1 MRIVQTVAFRLFL
14 LIISVQTLVLA
25 LLTFAVLRVQESRL
39 MENVVTSADRVS
51 EMIRRATRHS
61 MMENRGADVDGIIA
75 EMSGEPGIE
84 GIRVYNST
92 GEVSYSTIPSE
103 IHTRVD
109 VNAEACVSCHAGG
122 GMENPH
128 PVSAELSRIFS
139 APDGHRV
146 LGLITPIRNEERC
159 SGAGCHSHPPATTI
173 LGVLDV
179 KMSLTQVD
187 LRLADARRELILASA
202 AAALLV
208 GLISGGF
215 IWLVVR
221 RPVYLLTRGMQM
233 VSSGD
238 LTQHMLSTS
247 HDELGQLAQT
257 FNNMTEELARARR
270 EVTAWSETLE
280 QKVREKT
287 ADLERAHRQMAGV
300 EKMASLGNLASSV
313 AHELNNPLEGI
324 LTFARLLVRRIQRSA
339 LPPEEAK
346 TYVDDLT
353 LMADEALRCGNIV
366 KNLLVFA
373 RQRGVSFQS
382 VHLAEVIE
390 RCVLLMNHHARMHS
404 VEVKTSRTGDDLLE
418 CDPDQIQQV
427 LIVLMV
433 NAIEAMGPTAGRD
446 GGGTL
451 SLDLRSGGGDGTLRL
466 SVADTGIGMSDETKA
481 HIFEPFFT
489 TKSDGKGVGLG
500 LSVAYG
506 ILQRHHAAV
515 DVDSTPGKG
524 TVFTLTFPVR
534 QPGEGAKNST
544 ISSVEG
550 KHA

>member
-1 MRIVQTVAFRLFL
+1 
-14 LIISVQTLVLA
+14 
-25 LLTFAVLRVQESRL
+25 
-39 MENVVTSADRVS
+39 
-51 EMIRRATRHS
+51 
-61 MMENRGADVDGIIA
+61 
-75 EMSGEPGIE
+75 
-84 GIRVYNST
+84 
-92 GEVSYSTIPSE
+92 
-103 IHTRVD
+103 
-109 VNAEACVSCHAGG
+109 
-122 GMENPH
+122 MENPH

-221 RPVYLLTRGMQM
+221 RPVYRLTRGMQM